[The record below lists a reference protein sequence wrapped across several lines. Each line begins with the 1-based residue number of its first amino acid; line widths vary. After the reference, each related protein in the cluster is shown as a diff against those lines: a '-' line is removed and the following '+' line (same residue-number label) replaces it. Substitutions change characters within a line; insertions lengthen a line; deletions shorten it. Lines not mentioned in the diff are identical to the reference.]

1 MPLNEADTRANLI
14 DPALAACGWTADHI
28 RREITR
34 ARIEIDTIEG
44 KAKRRGDGRIDYLLR
59 YRVNPGTQPVPLALI
74 EAKAESKAAA
84 HGLEQAKG
92 YRALHNV
99 PFVFS
104 SNGHL
109 YVEYDNFTGL
119 TTEPKPLSEFPSPA
133 DLRARYETGKG
144 FALDAPQAKA
154 LITPYRGGEGT
165 RRYYQDAAIRAVLEK
180 IAQGHDR
187 ALLTLATGT
196 GKTFIATN
204 LLHRIAEAGQL
215 KRALF
220 LCDRDEL
227 RKQGLLAMSAQF
239 GSDAAEVYRRADGRN
254 NAANARVHV
263 ATYQTLGVDSDADT
277 ATFLRE
283 FYPENYFS
291 HIVIDECH
299 RSAWNRWFEVL
310 QRNPDAVHIGLTATP
325 RTLDIHD
332 DGSGVDEDRRRIAD
346 NVSYFGEPVYAY
358 DIAQGIEDGY
368 LAACEIVRRDVF
380 IEEEDQGEAITGLDR
395 DRLHDKKLSWRH
407 SGELTDTDSAK
418 SHYGAGQFETEITIP
433 ERTRQMAQD
442 LFDNLLATGGPEQKT
457 IVFCARDDHADDVA
471 TALNNI
477 YAKWAADNGQK
488 RAEPFAFKCTAAGG
502 GQALLPDFKGAPRSH
517 FIACTVDLLTT
528 GVDVPS
534 LRNVVFMRY
543 MKSPISFYQ
552 MLGRGTRIDEAT
564 GKLMFRVYDYTDA
577 TRLLGEEF
585 RSGAP
590 TGSKPSAPVPG
601 VGGHDEDDEGQV
613 ETVLVVEG
621 MSVRIEDAGRYI
633 LMQENGQDIRM
644 PVEEYREKLAAGLRA
659 EAPDADA
666 FREIWIEPPQRRSLV
681 ENLLRK
687 GLAPKVIQHVDGL
700 TAYDEYDVLA
710 QTAYAATPRT
720 RDDRAA
726 RFALD
731 NATWLGPMPPDSK
744 AAILALTQQF
754 ARGGTEELETPSV
767 LRVPAVARVG
777 GLAALKKI
785 GEPSQV
791 LRQTRERLFAA

>member
-1 MPLNEADTRANLI
+1 MPYNEADTRANLL
-14 DPALAACGWTADHI
+14 DPALAKCGWTADHI
-28 RREITR
+28 RREKTK
-34 ARIEIDTIEG
+34 ARVEIDIVDG
-44 KAKRRGDGRIDYLLR
+44 KAKRRGDGRVDYLLR
-59 YRVNPGTQPVPLALI
+59 YRVNPGTQPVAIALI
-74 EAKAESKAAA
+74 EAKAESKTPG
-84 HGLEQAKG
+84 HGLQQAKD
-92 YRALHNV
+92 YRDRHNV

-109 YVEYDNFTGL
+109 FVEYDEFTGL
-119 TTEPKPLSEFPSPA
+119 TSKPRPLSEFPGPEA
-133 DLRARYETGKG
+133 LRKRYEHGKG
-144 FALDAPQAKA
+144 FRLDAPEAKP
-154 LITPYRGGEGT
+154 LLTPYRGGEGQ
-165 RRYYQDAAIRAVLEK
+165 RRYYQDAAIRAVFEK
-180 IAQGHDR
+180 LARGETR

-215 KRALF
+215 TRALF

-227 RKQGLLAMSAQF
+227 RKQGLLAMSSQF
-239 GSDAAEVYRRADGRN
+239 GSDAAEAYRRNGRN

-263 ATYQTLGVDSDADT
+263 ATYQTLGVDTEADT
-277 ATFLRE
+277 ASFLKE

-325 RTLDIHD
+325 RKLDLAIAD
-332 DGSGVDEDRRRIAD
+332 EEVEEDRRRIAD
-346 NVSYFGEPVYAY
+346 NVAYFGEPVYSY

-380 IEEEDQGEAITGLDR
+380 IEEQAQHEAVTGLSRED
-395 DRLHDKKLSWRH
+395 LADKTLTYRH
-407 SGELTDTDSAK
+407 TGAEADLDSAK
-418 SHYGAGQFETEITIP
+418 PRYGAEQFEAEIAIP
-433 ERTRQMAQD
+433 ERTLQMAQD

-457 IVFCARDDHADDVA
+457 IIFCARDTHADEVA

-477 YAKWAADNGQK
+477 YAIWCKENGQK
-488 RAEPFAFKCTAAGG
+488 RAAEFAFKCTAEAGG
-502 GQALLPDFKGAPRSH
+502 QSLIPDFKGAPRSH

-534 LRNVVFMRY
+534 LRNVVFFRY
-543 MKSPISFYQ
+543 LKSPISFYQ

-564 GKLMFRVYDYTDA
+564 GKLMFRAYDYTDA

-585 RSGAP
+585 KSRAP
-590 TGSKPSAPVPG
+590 TVGKPTVAPG
-601 VGGHDEDDEGQV
+601 IGGEDDDDDEALPIV
-613 ETVLVVEG
+613 IVVEG
-621 MSVRIEDAGRYI
+621 LSVRIEDAGRYI
-633 LMQENGQDIRM
+633 LMQQDGRDIRM
-644 PVEEYREKLAAGLRA
+644 PIEEYRENMAAEVRT

-666 FREIWIEPPQRRSLV
+666 FRQIWIEPPRRRILIDSL
-681 ENLLRK
+681 LGK
-687 GLAPKVIQHVDGL
+687 GFAPRVIQHVDGL

-710 QTAYAATPRT
+710 SAAYSAIPRT

-731 NATWLGPMPPDSK
+731 NGAWLGPMPADSR

-754 ARGGTEELETPSV
+754 ARGGTEELETREV
-767 LRVPAVARVG
+767 LQTPAVARVG

-785 GEPSQV
+785 GEPSHV